1 MKNQADSFLLLKSG
15 LEIQIAKE
23 LCNQVIVTFECCVFD
38 TLAQL
43 RYEIIILMQFLRKN
57 NQP

>member
-1 MKNQADSFLLLKSG
+1 MKNQADSFLLLKSV

-23 LCNQVIVTFECCVFD
+23 LCNQVNV

-43 RYEIIILMQFLRKN
+43 RYETIYHFDAILITQK
-57 NQP
+57 